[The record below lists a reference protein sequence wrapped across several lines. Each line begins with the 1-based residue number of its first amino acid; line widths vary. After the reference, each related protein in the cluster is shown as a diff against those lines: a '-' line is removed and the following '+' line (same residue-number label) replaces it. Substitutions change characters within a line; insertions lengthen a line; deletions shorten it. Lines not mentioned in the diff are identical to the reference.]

1 MTDWS
6 AAEVADAGRDV
17 GALLRASIEGRHADT
32 SAILDGAGDRGT
44 RCIAETLLAMT
55 ADFMIRLTV
64 AVSVVEDN
72 PVLELVGSA
81 DHEALLADPDIRAA
95 VEVNLARVQA
105 AIIGGG

>member
-6 AAEVADAGRDV
+6 AAEVTDAGRDIA
-17 GALLRASIEGRHADT
+17 ALLRASIDGRHDDT
-32 SAILDGAGDRGT
+32 AAILDGAGDRGT

-64 AVSVVEDN
+64 AVSVVEDE
-72 PVLELVGSA
+72 PVLKLIGSD

-105 AIIGGG
+105 SIVEGG